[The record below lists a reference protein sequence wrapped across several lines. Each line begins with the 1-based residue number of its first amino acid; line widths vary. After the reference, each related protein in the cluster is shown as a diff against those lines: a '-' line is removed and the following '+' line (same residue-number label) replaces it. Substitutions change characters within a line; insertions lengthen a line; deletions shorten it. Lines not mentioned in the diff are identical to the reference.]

1 LKALIID
8 TIEVKKVE
16 PSVRLSD
23 FLINKSVHLPSNKSI
38 KKALKKG
45 LIFKNGV
52 IAYSGDYVQENDLIE
67 LQKEDLPVKKTFP
80 LELEV
85 VFEDEH
91 LAVINKPAGYPVSG
105 NYFKTI
111 ENALPHN
118 LKPSL
123 EKDALEYPR
132 CIHRLDNPTSGL
144 LIVAKTKKARVF
156 LGQELEKGKLDKSYM
171 CITQGKMTHAGLL
184 QMPIDNK
191 TAITK
196 FKVMESVPSLR
207 SGQLNLVTCKIETGR
222 THQIRKHLSSIGHP
236 ILGDKEYGQP
246 GNVLLGKGM
255 FLCAY
260 QLSFVHPVS
269 REERVFKLNPPSKF
283 LAQLQRE
290 KDRFRKFRT

>member
-1 LKALIID
+1 MRNQIID

-23 FLINKSVHLPSNKSI
+23 FMVDKSVHLPSRKSI

-45 LIFKNGV
+45 LVLKNGEV
-52 IAYSGDYVQENDLIE
+52 AFSGDYVLENDLIE
-67 LQKEDLPVKKTFP
+67 IIKEDLPVKKVFP
-80 LELEV
+80 LEIEV
-85 VFEDEH
+85 VFEDEYM
-91 LAVINKPAGYPVSG
+91 AVVNKPAGYPVSG

-118 LKPSL
+118 LKPSS
-123 EKDALEYPR
+123 EKDALEYSR

-144 LIVAKTKKARVF
+144 LIVAKTKGARVF
-156 LGQELEKGKLDKSYM
+156 LGQELEKGTIEKSYL
-171 CITQGKMTHAGLL
+171 CITQGQMASAGLL
-184 QMPIDNK
+184 QIPIDGKN
-191 TAITK
+191 AITR
-196 FKVMESVPSLR
+196 FKVLSSVPSLR

-222 THQIRKHLSSIGHP
+222 THQIRKHFSYIGHP
-236 ILGDKEYGQP
+236 ILGDKEYGVE

-260 QLSFVHPVS
+260 QLSFTHPIS
-269 REERVFKLNPPSKF
+269 KQQRIIELNPPNKF

-290 KDRFRKFRT
+290 KDRFGKFR

>member
-1 LKALIID
+1 MQNQILD

-16 PSVRLSD
+16 PGVRLSD
-23 FLINKSVHLPSNKSI
+23 FLVDKSVHLPSGKSI

-45 LIFKNGV
+45 LILKNGEL
-52 IAYSGDYVQENDLIE
+52 AYSGDYVQENDLIE
-67 LQKEDLPVKKTFP
+67 IQKEDLPVKKVFP
-80 LELEV
+80 LKMEV
-85 VFEDEH
+85 VFEDEY
-91 LAVINKPAGYPVSG
+91 LAVVNKPAGYPVSG

-144 LIVAKTKKARVF
+144 LVVAKTKGARVF
-156 LGQELEKGKLDKSYM
+156 LGQELEKGKIDKSYL
-171 CITQGKMTHAGLL
+171 CITQGEMACGGLL
-184 QMPIDNK
+184 QMPIDGK
-191 TAITK
+191 TANTK
-196 FKVMESVPSLR
+196 FKVLNSVPSLR

-222 THQIRKHLSSIGHP
+222 THQIRKHFSSIGHP

-269 REERVFKLNPPSKF
+269 REERVFKLNPPYKF

-290 KDRFRKFRT
+290 KDRFGKFR